1 MKKSIFLLCAVVVS
15 FSFLIISPVLAQ
27 GAAQPQKR
35 GMMGMHC
42 ISRWEMI
49 KFMRNLD
56 ITDEQKVALEALK
69 DETDNNTEALATDI
83 KVVQD
88 NMTDTLLAADIDNA
102 TVELQIDDMLKLQTQ
117 ITDILLHAELK
128 AVQILTAA
136 QRALI
141 LEMVNKLRDCAE
153 AQHGWMGIHKPSYF
167 SLIMPAKAF

>member
-1 MKKSIFLLCAVVVS
+1 MKKTAVLFCAMIVG
-15 FSFLIISPVLAQ
+15 FSFIIISPAFAI
-27 GAAQPQKR
+27 GEAQPQKR

-49 KFMRNLD
+49 KFMKNLD
-56 ITDEQKVALEALK
+56 ITDEQKDALKALK
-69 DETDNNTEALATDI
+69 DETDNNTEALATQI
-83 KVVQD
+83 KDLQD
-88 NMTDTLLAADIDNA
+88 QTTDTFLAADIDNA
-102 TVELQIDDMLKLQTQ
+102 TVESQIDAMLVLQTQ

-153 AQHGWMGIHKPSYF
+153 AQHGWMGINKPSYF
-167 SLIMPAKAF
+167 SLIMPEKAF

>member
-1 MKKSIFLLCAVVVS
+1 MKKSMLLFCAVIVS
-15 FSFLIISPVLAQ
+15 FSFLIISPAFAI
-27 GAAQPQKR
+27 GGAQPQKR

-49 KFMRNLD
+49 KFMKNLD
-56 ITDEQKVALEALK
+56 ITDEQKDALKALK
-69 DETDNNTEALATDI
+69 DETDNNTEALATQI
-83 KVVQD
+83 KDLQD
-88 NMTDTLLAADIDNA
+88 QMTDTLLAADIDNA
-102 TVELQIDDMLKLQTQ
+102 TVESQIDAMLVLQPQ
-117 ITDILLHAELK
+117 IADIILHAELK

-167 SLIMPAKAF
+167 SLIMPEKAF